1 MRMLIFTVVLAATT
15 AYAMASV
22 TNVVVKEAHCEPQMD
37 DACTVN
43 DKKVPI
49 ADLPKYLPVVNA
61 DQVSAKGGY
70 CEYPICYDV
79 NDNPI
84 GLRDK

>member
-1 MRMLIFTVVLAATT
+1 MKKLIAALFCLTVSTSTLA
-15 AYAMASV
+15 MDLP
-22 TNVVVKEAHCEPQMD
+22 KEAHCEPQMD

-43 DKKVPI
+43 NKKVPI
-49 ADLPKYLPVVNA
+49 DDLKKYLPVVNA
-61 DQVSAKGGY
+61 DKVSAAGGY

-79 NDNPI
+79 NDNPV